1 MNEENILFL
10 TMTVIMFVTI
20 LLLILYLVPVKLVY
34 NKNKFADVNKNLQP
48 FSNYSTSITTSDE
61 SNTLDTPE
69 SIDEYCSSLNKDGC
83 NTSDKMCVYDG
94 VKCQSRKYNYIL
106 NQSQIIGSNNT
117 FHNSKDGVKETLQY
131 KDIIKGVLNQ
141 GIRAHCI
148 TVTTD
153 RKNTKNEDKMYIIR
167 TTGDNNP
174 SGSDQAYYSDG
185 KKILLSTGLK
195 TLLQMSTDNTSCKNS
210 DDPIILYINMVNTK
224 LTDDM
229 KSQLFNIIMNAI
241 PDFKMKPTSD
251 KKSIV
256 MPNDAVNTELINLK
270 NKILIF
276 SNININMPK
285 QKLNSYLP
293 LVYIDNNK
301 YNGIKNVSSNDIS
314 TIEKNKDKSYVVVF
328 PDNNT
333 KDGDLLFIKDQP
345 GIYFNEINHYNLI
358 NKEDVL
364 KQNGFD
370 NESIKIIV
378 PETLSIQYKQ
388 TKEEDT
394 EIPVTNSSG
403 VKMPVKTVSTTSHT
417 HSNFAEVIPVSK

>member
-1 MNEENILFL
+1 MNEESILFL
-10 TMTVIMFVTI
+10 TTTVISFVTI

-34 NKNKFADVNKNLQP
+34 NKNKFADINKNLQP

-69 SIDEYCSSLNKDGC
+69 SIEEYCSSLNKDGC
-83 NTSDKMCVYDG
+83 NTADKMCVYDG

-106 NQSQIIGSNNT
+106 NQTQIMGSLNT
-117 FHNSKDGVKETLQY
+117 FHNSKDGVKDTIQY

-167 TTGDNNP
+167 TTGVNNP
-174 SGSDQAYYSDG
+174 SNSNQSYYSDG

-210 DDPIILYINMVNTK
+210 DDPIILYINMVNTMIS
-224 LTDDM
+224 DDM
-229 KSQLFNIIMNAI
+229 KSQLFNIVMNAI

-251 KKSIV
+251 KKTIV
-256 MPNDAVNTELINLK
+256 TPNDAINTELINLQ

-314 TIEKNKDKSYVVVF
+314 TIEKNKDKTYVVVF
-328 PDNNT
+328 PDSNT

-378 PETLSIQYKQ
+378 PDTLSIQYKQ
-388 TKEEDT
+388 TREEDT